1 MKKREDIFGASPIS
15 RRFFLTGILIG
26 GASIMLAPAQ
36 ALATEWTSLKSV
48 TSGGVTYSFQS
59 GLDTGSKPSAY
70 TKLFASKSMTANAMK
85 AQACMVRYLDNAII
99 ASSAWKGN
107 AQGSSVS
114 ASVTISYPGVGY
126 RSMGKVQCAGVT
138 YRCSSTSTGYSLG
151 SSVSQN
157 DSGQT
162 LGTYD
167 DVEKEVTPELILV
180 IADNGATGYVYWDQF
195 SSPGASSSLTVYAAD
210 GITPIGVFTF
220 GDK

>member
-1 MKKREDIFGASPIS
+1 MKKQEDIFSSSPIS
-15 RRFFLTGILIG
+15 RRLFIAGVLVG
-26 GASIMLAPAQ
+26 GAGIMLAPAQ

-48 TSGGVTYSFQS
+48 TSKGVTYSFQS
-59 GLDTGSKPSAY
+59 GLDTGNKPSAY
-70 TKLFASKSMTANAMK
+70 TKLFASKSMAANSMK

-151 SSVSQN
+151 SSVSLN
-157 DSGQT
+157 DRGQT

-167 DVEKEVTPELILV
+167 DVEKEVAPELILV
-180 IADNGATGYVYWDQF
+180 IADNGATGYVYWDQLL
-195 SSPGASSSLTVYAAD
+195 SSDASSSLTVYAAD
-210 GITPIGVFTF
+210 GSTPVGIFTF